1 MDLAVQKREQFGK
14 NTVALR
20 GAGFIPGELYG
31 HGIEN
36 VHLSI
41 PEKDFAK
48 VFKEAGENTVVN
60 VVVDGK
66 KHPTLI
72 YKVQYHPVLDTVIHA
87 DFYEVRMDEKIK
99 THVPVEFVGESPAVK
114 GLSGIVV
121 KAVQEIEVEALPGD
135 LPHVIEVDLATLT
148 DIGANFYVKDLKPI
162 KGVEVLPDPETVMV
176 TITAQMTVEEE
187 AALAG
192 PADVSEVK
200 VETEEEVAAREALK
214 AEGGEAPTDKQEKPE
229 KKTEK

>member
-1 MDLAVQKREQFGK
+1 MDLAVQKREFFGK
-14 NTVALR
+14 NTASLR

-31 HGIEN
+31 HGVPN
-36 VHLSI
+36 LHLSI
-41 PEKDFAK
+41 SAKDFAK

-60 VVVDGK
+60 VTVDGK

-72 YKVQYHPVLDTVIHA
+72 YNVQYHPVLDTVIHA

-99 THVPVEFVGESPAVK
+99 AHVPVEFIGESPAVK

-121 KAVQEIEVEALPGD
+121 KAIQEIEVEALPGD
-135 LPHVIEVDLATLT
+135 LPHMIEVDLGMLS

-162 KGVEVLPDPETVMV
+162 KGVEFLLDGETVMATV
-176 TITAQMTVEEE
+176 TAQMTVEEE

-200 VETEEEVAAREALK
+200 VETEEETAAREALK
-214 AEGGEAPTDKQEKPE
+214 VEGGEAAPTAEII
-229 KKTEK
+229 

>member
-1 MDLAVQKREQFGK
+1 MDLTVKTRVTFGRDVDA
-14 NTVALR
+14 TRL
-20 GAGFIPGELYG
+20 AGFMPAELYG
-31 HGIEN
+31 HGVQN

-41 PEKDFAK
+41 PVKDFAK

-60 VVVDGK
+60 IIVEGK

-72 YKVQYHPVLDTVIHA
+72 YDVQYDPVLDTFLHA

-99 THVPVEFVGESPAVK
+99 TKIPVEFVGESPAVK
-114 GLSGIVV
+114 EQSGIVV

-135 LPHVIEVDLATLT
+135 LPHMFEVDLSLLT
-148 DIGANFYVKDLKPI
+148 DIGASFHVKDLKAL
-162 KGVEVLPDPETVMV
+162 KGVEFLLDPETVMA

-192 PADVSEVK
+192 PADVAEVK
-200 VETEEEVAAREALK
+200 VETEEEAAAREALK
-214 AEGGEAPTDKQEKPE
+214 TEGGEAAGAAE
-229 KKTEK
+229 KTEKKEEK